1 MKTSYSITD
10 IEGFA
15 QTIRDGAA
23 RSISE
28 NYTENLDEFISIGQI
43 ISLVKD
49 TSIGTDDAGLL
60 MITEELF
67 DEIFENI
74 RETIYQVGLSK
85 LAATGQIECAWDSQ
99 KNEMVFWL
107 ASKIHDNQHI
117 NALPSREIK

>member
-1 MKTSYSITD
+1 METSYSITD
-10 IEGFA
+10 IDGFA

-28 NYTENLDEFISIGQI
+28 NYTENLDDFISIGQI
-43 ISLVKD
+43 KSIVQNK
-49 TSIGTDDAGLL
+49 SIGIDDDGLL

-67 DEIFENI
+67 DEIFEYI

-85 LAATGQIECAWDSQ
+85 LAATGQIECAWDGQ

-107 ASKIHDNQHI
+107 ASKTHGNQHI
-117 NALPSREIK
+117 NALPS

>member
-1 MKTSYSITD
+1 METSYSITD

-43 ISLVKD
+43 MSMVKD
-49 TSIGTDDAGLL
+49 ISIGIDDDGLF
-60 MITEELF
+60 MITEDLF
-67 DEIFENI
+67 DEIFEHI
-74 RETIYQVGLSK
+74 RETIYQIGLSK
-85 LAATGQIECAWDSQ
+85 LAATGQIECAWDDQ

-107 ASKIHDNQHI
+107 ASKVHGNQHI
-117 NALPSREIK
+117 NPLPSRETK

>member
-1 MKTSYSITD
+1 METSYSITD

-23 RSISE
+23 RSISK
-28 NYTENLDEFISIGQI
+28 NYTENLDEFISVGQI

-49 TSIGTDDAGLL
+49 TSVGTDDDGLF

-67 DEIFENI
+67 DEIFERI

-85 LAATGQIECAWDSQ
+85 LAATGQIECAWDGQ

-107 ASKIHDNQHI
+107 ASKTHGNQHI
-117 NALPSREIK
+117 NTLPS